1 LAKPWNCRDDTAS
14 DSIDRN
20 GVPFLRIH
28 FGAANAAED
37 EFPRT
42 RINKIDYVQHI
53 SCGFADS
60 PVRLWSY
67 YSQVG
72 FGLKGSSAMHSGS
85 DLDWLLVLALVLHS
99 ASPLKPAPGEARFA
113 SKLTCT
119 LVSYSLIPS
128 ASTQP
133 AAGGTRFWLRPD
145 TRSDSPETITTRIHD
160 HAHRNGMRA

>member
-1 LAKPWNCRDDTAS
+1 MAN

-28 FGAANAAED
+28 FGAADAAED

-99 ASPLKPAPGEARFA
+99 ASPLRPAQFVAMGSAVSPLMKWRRKNR
-113 SKLTCT
+113 SKTK
-119 LVSYSLIPS
+119 V
-128 ASTQP
+128 
-133 AAGGTRFWLRPD
+133 R
-145 TRSDSPETITTRIHD
+145 
-160 HAHRNGMRA
+160 